1 MQTAIIRPK
10 QAAAMF
16 GVSLSTVWNWNNPKH
31 KQFRPDFPKP
41 IKVSANATGWLQS
54 ELEGYLQ
61 KLADNRQGGLTMRKR
76 HSAIPSQTE
85 RILAVL
91 QNGKTLT
98 AHDMHQMGIMQC
110 NTRILELQRAGH
122 QIVCIMEQVENQY
135 GQTVRRGRYLLA
147 STKAV

>member
-61 KLADNRQGGLTMRKR
+61 KLADNRQGG
-76 HSAIPSQTE
+76 
-85 RILAVL
+85 
-91 QNGKTLT
+91 
-98 AHDMHQMGIMQC
+98 
-110 NTRILELQRAGH
+110 
-122 QIVCIMEQVENQY
+122 
-135 GQTVRRGRYLLA
+135 
-147 STKAV
+147 